1 MGILKFS
8 TLFQPDYV
16 ISKDLIKD
24 EIIAID
30 AMSEIY
36 RIILGFQNAPS
47 IRNKQSNIEHEEGDA
62 IMPNT
67 TSTTTLWI
75 KTFVDTLLGYKKNN
89 VKTIWVFD
97 GKNIHKQNEIKKR
110 MQKKEEAKEKIQQ
123 QIKEINTSEEYKG
136 MDKNT
141 KDQKINELEDKE
153 SKASFYVNAEIK
165 QLIIDILISLG
176 IPYVIL
182 DNYEGEHVASIL
194 NKERSVSAVL
204 SADLDPIIFDA
215 TTLYKVTKMSKCLNR
230 KGKKTK
236 AGDIEV
242 YTKAGVLKQLKE
254 KLSVVYENVN
264 YTDKQLYG
272 ILLRVCLI
280 LGTDFAE
287 KTKSVGPGTVIKKY
301 SEIVLT
307 EDQKNALQI
316 FKNHPKIE
324 DIKIIKFKAN
334 PKKFAEILISLKFSE
349 KNIEKYLT
357 GFVVA

>member
-8 TLFQPDYV
+8 TLFEPDYV

-47 IRNKQSNIEHEEGDA
+47 IRKKQSNVDHEEGDA
-62 IMPNT
+62 IMPDT
-67 TSTTTLWI
+67 ISSTTLWI
-75 KTFVDTLLGYKKNN
+75 KTFIDVLLSYKKNN

-97 GKNIHKQNEIKKR
+97 GKNIHKENEIKKR
-110 MQKKEEAKEKIQQ
+110 MQKKEEIKEKIQQ
-123 QIKEINTSEEYKG
+123 QINTLNTGEEHKD

-141 KDQKINELEDKE
+141 KDKKINELENKE

-165 QLIIDILISLG
+165 QLIINILISLG

-182 DNYEGEHVASIL
+182 DKYEGEHVASIL
-194 NKERSVSAVL
+194 NKERIVNAVL

-215 TTLYKVTKMSKCLNR
+215 TTLYRVTKLSKCLKR

-254 KLSVVYENVN
+254 KLSVVYEDVN
-264 YTDKQLYG
+264 YTEKQLYG

-287 KTKSVGPGTVIKKY
+287 KTKNVGPMSVVKKY

-307 EDQKNALQI
+307 DEQKKALQI

-324 DIKIIKFKAN
+324 DIKINKPKAN

-357 GFVVA
+357 GFVIA